1 MTFLL
6 FAGPSPS
13 LANRFGLRR
22 SHPSPIEKTNPQSV
36 SFSLNGTQLRLAK
49 LHVTHSKDETGPA
62 SGFRSLGNSFI
73 LNNMAERVGFY
84 TLRHLQ
90 VTVKPYSS
98 AIIPCVCAT
107 YKRIR
112 SEAGVPIVPLIGR
125 ISKDKRYQWYHC
137 GTGVVPA
144 HPLQAPGQRTRLG

>member
-62 SGFRSLGNSFI
+62 RGFRSLGNSFI
-73 LNNMAERVGFY
+73 LNNMAERVGFEF
-84 TLRHLQ
+84 TRKRSFNNIERTAG
-90 VTVKPYSS
+90 TVK
-98 AIIPCVCAT
+98 
-107 YKRIR
+107 
-112 SEAGVPIVPLIGR
+112 
-125 ISKDKRYQWYHC
+125 
-137 GTGVVPA
+137 
-144 HPLQAPGQRTRLG
+144 RLEDNGKQC